1 MDGKLKFFL
10 VTLYIVGFGW
20 LLRTITVGKN
30 LGILDPKGI
39 IASQERDLIFI
50 AVLLMLIVVI
60 PVVVMAITFS
70 WRYREGNTK
79 AEYRPDEDSDPVKEF
94 IWWAVPCTI
103 ILILGT
109 ITYRS
114 THQLDPYRAIES
126 NVAPITIQVVS
137 LDWKW
142 LFIYPKQG
150 IATVGYVEFPEN
162 TPINFEITSDAPMN
176 SFWIPQLA
184 GQLYAMAGMN
194 SELHVLA
201 NEIGVYPGVSS
212 NFSGDGFTGMKFNAR
227 VVSRGD
233 FDKWVA
239 ETQLS
244 PSMLLEDEY
253 KRLSAPSKNE
263 PEAVYGMVKPGLYGD
278 IIMKY
283 MEPAK
288 KKEEIPVTTM
298 EMSST
303 TVIST
308 TTEKINQKSGLI
320 MQM

>member
-1 MDGKLKFFL
+1 MDGKLKFIF
-10 VTLYIVGFGW
+10 VPLYIVGFVW
-20 LLRTITVGKN
+20 LMKTITAGKN
-30 LGILDPKGI
+30 MGILDPKGVM
-39 IASQERDLIFI
+39 AAQERDLIFI
-50 AVLLMLIVVI
+50 AILLMLIVVI
-60 PVVVMAITFS
+60 PVVVMAVTFS

-79 AEYRPDEDSDPVKEF
+79 AEYRPDEDSGAVKEF

-109 ITYRS
+109 ITYKS
-114 THQLDPYRAIES
+114 THQLDPYRPIES

-150 IATVGYVEFPEN
+150 IATVNYVEFPEN
-162 TPINFEITSDAPMN
+162 TPVNFEITSDAPMN

-201 NEIGVYPGVSS
+201 NEVGVYPGVSS

-244 PSMLLEDEY
+244 PLMLLDDQY
-253 KRLSAPSKNE
+253 KKLAAPSKNE
-263 PEAVYGMVKPGLYGD
+263 PESSYGLVKPGLYND

-283 MEPAK
+283 MEPMK
-288 KKEEIPVTTM
+288 KKESAPPM
-298 EMSST
+298 NMSS
-303 TVIST
+303 SS
-308 TTEKINQKSGLI
+308 EHMNQESDLL